1 MIGAAPSMSARPRS
15 CAEPSTPLKFI
26 SVANAGWGN
35 RVGWLLTAAAI
46 GEARPLLDE
55 RGLRDAKKI
64 NSVFPPDVVSYYL
77 YC

>member
-1 MIGAAPSMSARPRS
+1 MRLQGVLRAHEKDARVAAAAKGDVAGGAAVATSSA
-15 CAEPSTPLKFI
+15 
-26 SVANAGWGN
+26 V
-35 RVGWLLTAAAI
+35 I

>member
-1 MIGAAPSMSARPRS
+1 MRLQGVLRAHEKDVAAAAKGDIAGGAA
-15 CAEPSTPLKFI
+15 
-26 SVANAGWGN
+26 VA
-35 RVGWLLTAAAI
+35 TSSAAI